1 MWTTWHSRPIHRRTP
16 VQELPSVAMPAENPL
31 DSRLRR
37 DQKAPGPTRGR
48 DPTKIAELLADEPSG
63 PSFSR
68 NYRCRKDVRPT
79 GGRGRRRSGQRGL
92 RVGEQQLAL
101 LREEEERLG
110 VEGRRITVHF
120 SFVALYFSLV
130 FLLSQLLAVSERRLR
145 LDGTGATHVTSF
157 ISCDQ
162 YIMAICSVR
171 LANRM

>member
-1 MWTTWHSRPIHRRTP
+1 MRYREIDFVLPPGTRSHQNRGAARQRP
-16 VQELPSVAMPAENPL
+16 VQ
-31 DSRLRR
+31 
-37 DQKAPGPTRGR
+37 
-48 DPTKIAELLADEPSG
+48 PSG